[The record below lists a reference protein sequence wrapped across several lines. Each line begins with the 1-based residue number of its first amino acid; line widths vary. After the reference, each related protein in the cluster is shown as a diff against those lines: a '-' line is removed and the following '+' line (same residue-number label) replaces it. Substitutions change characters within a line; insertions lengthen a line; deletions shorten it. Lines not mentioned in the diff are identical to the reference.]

1 LGRTVNLVEIRG
13 GEDGHAYWSTGGE
26 WRVVNGGKTRE
37 KGGRRWNGE
46 RDEKGG
52 DRGWV
57 T

>member
-1 LGRTVNLVEIRG
+1 MDMLIGQRVVNG
-13 GEDGHAYWSTGGE
+13 G
-26 WRVVNGGKTRE
+26 VVNGGKTRE